1 MCKLSVSSLRKSG
14 FTAFEAEVLNY
25 VVTNNIAVGT
35 TFHGVPE
42 HPRYGTSSSEFNVI
56 ENIADSLEV
65 EWVDKGKV
73 LSINPTQYISNRNNN
88 NNNSGATATSSEPT
102 TTTPTTDTTTQPTNN
117 AALAAFNSIIENGMI
132 QGYNQAKSEFEPII
146 NNLKAKLAAANEGG
160 KGTNITITID
170 GKTTKTNTP
179 KMLDNQFG
187 DILELVA
194 NHENVYLYGPAGSG
208 KNVLCEELAK
218 ALNVPFYYQN
228 TILTKFD
235 ISGYKNA
242 GGEFEETEFYKAW
255 TNGGLF
261 MLDEVDNSQA
271 EALIAL
277 NAALANG
284 YYTFP
289 NVGKVKAHKD
299 FYCIAAGNTNG
310 QGATDEY
317 CGRYKMDESSRDRFF
332 FVKIDYNKE
341 IEKSIVGEHKDILSF
356 VNDLRK
362 IANELQL
369 SLICGYRAISKL
381 EKYYNKENI
390 KFILDGFIFRGMLI
404 DDIKEIAARLTD
416 NNKYAHCIKTE
427 Y

>member
-1 MCKLSVSSLRKSG
+1 MCKLSVSSLRKGG

-25 VVTNNIAVGT
+25 VVTNNIVVGT
-35 TFHGVPE
+35 SFKGIPN
-42 HPRYGTSSSEFNVI
+42 HPRYESSEQEFNVI
-56 ENIADSLEV
+56 ENVADSLEV
-65 EWVDKGKV
+65 EWVTKGKV
-73 LSINPTQYISNRNNN
+73 LSINPSQYINISNRNNN
-88 NNNSGATATSSEPT
+88 NSDTTATSSEPT
-102 TTTPTTDTTTQPTNN
+102 TTATTSNN
-117 AALAAFNSIIENGMI
+117 AALDAFTAFMANSKTE
-132 QGYNQAKSEFEPII
+132 GYNQAKSEFEPII

-179 KMLDNQFG
+179 KILDNQFG

-289 NVGKVKAHKD
+289 NIGKVKAHKD

-332 FVKIDYNKE
+332 FVKIDYNKD

-356 VNDLRK
+356 VYDLRK
-362 IANELQL
+362 IVNELQL

>member
-25 VVTNNIAVGT
+25 VVTNNVTVGT

-73 LSINPTQYISNRNNN
+73 LSINPTQYISSR
-88 NNNSGATATSSEPT
+88 NNNSGTTATSSEPT
-102 TTTPTTDTTTQPTNN
+102 TTTPTTGTTTQPTNN
-117 AALAAFNSIIENGMI
+117 AALDALTAFMANSKTE
-132 QGYNQAKSEFEPII
+132 GYNQAKSEYEPII
-146 NNLKAKLAAANEGG
+146 NDLKAKLAAANEGG

-179 KMLDNQFG
+179 KILDNQFG

-218 ALNVPFYYQN
+218 ALGVEFYYQN

-289 NVGKVKAHKD
+289 NIGKVKAHKD

-341 IEKSIVGEHKDILSF
+341 IEKSIVGEHKDILEF
-356 VNDLRK
+356 VYNLRDISK
-362 IANELQL
+362 ELQL